1 MEEILVLTHRHWWDK
16 ANTPFMEYDVYFSFK
31 ISFAFLYVSI
41 IWLLQNNKVDEL
53 MNEDT
58 DFFFKKF
65 SNFEY
70 QLNFKTTRYGYII
83 WQIFK

>member
-16 ANTPFMEYDVYFSFK
+16 VNTPYMEYDVYFSFK
-31 ISFAFLYVSI
+31 LSFAFFFLHVSN

-58 DFFFKKF
+58 DF
-65 SNFEY
+65 
-70 QLNFKTTRYGYII
+70 L
-83 WQIFK
+83 